1 MGILDKLFGRHTDDA
16 GEATQTTFDSSAVRP
31 HVDELISALGELAD
45 AMDTPDAPLSN
56 PGWRGRQRDLREAR
70 GGFRL
75 LTRRQQF
82 TKDDL
87 YEVLTTVRPLYRGEP
102 PKDFAKL
109 APLNERVVIAI
120 DAVHDAASSR

>member
-1 MGILDKLFGRHTDDA
+1 MGLLGKLFGRNDDVEDA
-16 GEATQTTFDSSAVRP
+16 PPAAFDVAAVRP
-31 HVDELISALGELAD
+31 HIDELVVALGELAD
-45 AMDTPDAPLSN
+45 AMDAPDAPLSN

-82 TKDDL
+82 TKDEL

-102 PKDFAKL
+102 PKDFATL
-109 APLNERVVIAI
+109 APLNERVVAAI